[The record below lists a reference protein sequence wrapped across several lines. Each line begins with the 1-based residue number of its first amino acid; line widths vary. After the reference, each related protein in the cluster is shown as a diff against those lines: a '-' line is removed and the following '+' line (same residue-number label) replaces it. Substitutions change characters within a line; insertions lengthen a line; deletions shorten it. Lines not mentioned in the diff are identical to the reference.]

1 MTQFRIFGTR
11 SRWLWRFLAA
21 ICIAVPTE
29 LPAASVTVTG
39 DDPRQT
45 IRVTIEDATMDY
57 VVADLRK
64 KYGFDVSGLSNDNR
78 GEPQTM
84 TISGSLQSVLERLL
98 RNWNHMIVRSPDN
111 TSGIAKVMILNS
123 VYGAA
128 PSSLVQN
135 PTGSGDTTQLQALGG
150 GQ

>member
-11 SRWLWRFLAA
+11 SRWLWRFLAV

-29 LPAASVTVTG
+29 LQAASVTVTG

-45 IRVTIEDATMDY
+45 IRVTIEDATIDY

-64 KYGFDVSGLSNDNR
+64 KFGFDVSGLSNDNR

-84 TISGSLQSVLERLL
+84 TISGSLQRPRAAAAQLELHDCPLAQQHQR
-98 RNWNHMIVRSPDN
+98 HC
-111 TSGIAKVMILNS
+111 
-123 VYGAA
+123 
-128 PSSLVQN
+128 
-135 PTGSGDTTQLQALGG
+135 
-150 GQ
+150 